1 MTPENFQRIRDYL
14 VCPGCKGDLEFEMHQ
29 AQCKQCAEIYPM
41 ENGKI
46 FFITPLSQTDELDII
61 KGRMKN
67 WFGSLYHKVLR
78 PCLSPSFPFGLRGY
92 LLAKFDLKSKIV
104 IDLGSG
110 NNKIHEDVF
119 TVDVMN
125 YENVDIVCDMRRLP
139 FRAGS
144 IDVFGTSSALEH
156 VPELASVLAEIDAA
170 TRPGGRGIH
179 ITPFMYPF
187 HASPNDFVRF
197 THAGAAQL
205 FEGWKVVDQ
214 FSVAGPFSLFNSILA
229 EFLSIIFSMGSK
241 KLQAFTYLI
250 LCALLAPIKFLDVI
264 FLRRR
269 AFISIS
275 AVILTDLQK
284 PA

>member
-1 MTPENFQRIRDYL
+1 
-14 VCPGCKGDLEFEMHQ
+14 
-29 AQCKQCAEIYPM
+29 M
-41 ENGKI
+41 ESGKI
-46 FFITPLSQTDELDII
+46 FFITPLSQVDELDII
-61 KGRMKN
+61 KGRLKN
-67 WFGSLYHKVLR
+67 LFGSFYHKILR
-78 PCLSPSFPFGLRGY
+78 PGLSPSFPFGLRGY
-92 LLAKFDLKSKIV
+92 LMAEFDLRSKIV

-125 YENVDIVCDMRRLP
+125 YENVDIVCDMRQLP

-156 VPELASVLAEIDAA
+156 VPELQTVLNEIDVA

-205 FEGWKVVDQ
+205 FAGWRVVEQ
-214 FSVAGPFSLFNSILA
+214 FSVAGPFSLFNSIFA
-229 EFLSIIFSMGSK
+229 EFFSIIISLGNK
-241 KLQAFTYLI
+241 NLQAVAYLI
-250 LCALLAPIKFLDVI
+250 LCGLLAPIKFLDVL

-275 AVILTDLQK
+275 AVILTDLEK
-284 PA
+284 PG